1 MTFQSGEVHQPS
13 GQAAPG
19 WYLIDAS
26 RQQYWDG
33 AQWVGDPQPGQPQ
46 ASGQWPQQP
55 LVNGTTN
62 DDRTMALLTHLS
74 IFIAAGIAPLVIY
87 LVKKDTS
94 PFVRHHSAEALN
106 LIITVF
112 MTTLGMFALGG
123 VFFVASSI
131 SEIFTVIGAA
141 LFFAGYLAVF
151 CFMILGA
158 VLSVIAAIKANKG
171 ESYRMPFVLHLVK

>member
-19 WYLIDAS
+19 WYSIDAS

-106 LIITVF
+106 LIITTFVA
-112 MTTLGMFALGG
+112 TIGIFALGG
-123 VFFVASSI
+123 VFLLAGAISEAFVA
-131 SEIFTVIGAA
+131 IGFV
-141 LFFAGYLAVF
+141 LFFVAYFAIF
-151 CFMILGA
+151 AFMIFGA